1 MLIAALTVAAALA
14 VAPPDGT
21 YSFSIEQTSASIGT
35 ATVTVK
41 RADSGLQ
48 IHEKQDLK
56 MNATSRSYAVD
67 ETLDPASLAPRTY
80 VGTYSQD
87 GTPAVFRMAFD
98 ASGARASVDGVNGV
112 TSVTMPPGTK
122 AAFIA
127 ELSLMSG
134 YLFLPAQVNAARV
147 TKFAAVV
154 PSELDAVV
162 NHVDANMNP
171 GRPAGVPPQDVPLSI
186 SGGAMNYDEWYDP
199 LSFVVHA
206 VTFNNGVIRLTHYS
220 AEVKA

>member
-1 MLIAALTVAAALA
+1 MFLAALSVAAALA

-21 YSFSIEQTSASIGT
+21 YSFSIEQTSVSIGT
-35 ATVTVK
+35 TTVTVK
-41 RADSGLQ
+41 RADAGVQ

-67 ETLDPASLAPRTY
+67 ETLDAASLAPRTY

-87 GTPAVFRMAFD
+87 GSPAVFRMAFD
-98 ASGARASVDGVNGV
+98 AAGARASVDGVNGV
-112 TSVTMPPGTK
+112 TAVVMPPGTK

-134 YLFLPAQVNAARV
+134 YLFLPAQVSAARV

-154 PSELDAVV
+154 PSELDAIV
-162 NHVDANMNP
+162 NHVETNMNP
-171 GRPAGVPPQDVPLSI
+171 SRPSGIPPQDVPLSI
-186 SGGAMNYDEWYDP
+186 SGGAMSYDEWYDP

-206 VTFNNGVIRLTHYS
+206 VTFSNGVIRLTHYS
-220 AEVKA
+220 AEVRA